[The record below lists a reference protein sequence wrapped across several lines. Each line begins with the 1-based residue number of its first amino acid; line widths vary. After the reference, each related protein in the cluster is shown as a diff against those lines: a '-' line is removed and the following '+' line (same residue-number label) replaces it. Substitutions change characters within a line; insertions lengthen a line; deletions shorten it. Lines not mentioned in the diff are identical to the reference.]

1 MQSTGAWTSGFDAA
15 VAIVSLN
22 LAAAS
27 LSSAA
32 PLAGFALRAETTH
45 FAFFSRGVARLDV
58 RRPEEQL
65 ARVEAALG
73 HRISTRVDYY
83 VYERPEDIAAATGR
97 YAGGLTLPGLGQVHS
112 TLSSQNHEIVHV
124 VAHSLGDPGPF
135 FQEGLAV
142 ALGDR
147 GRWQGQPVDRVAK
160 NVAKTATLASLIA
173 GFDAV
178 DPREG
183 YAVAGSFVGYLVK
196 VHGLPK
202 VSHFFRACHDGRGA
216 DAAFVAIF
224 GETLDE
230 AGAAWLRAL

>member
-1 MQSTGAWTSGFDAA
+1 VDKWIKAA
-15 VAIVSLN
+15 AAIVGLN

-32 PLAGFALRAETTH
+32 PLAGFALRAQTTH
-45 FAFFSRGVARLDV
+45 FAFFSRGEGRLDV
-58 RRPEEQL
+58 NAPEAQL
-65 ARVEAALG
+65 ARIEGALG

-97 YAGGLTLPGLGQVHS
+97 YAGGLTLPGLGQIHS

-142 ALGDR
+142 AMGDR
-147 GRWQGQPVDRVAK
+147 GRWLGQPVDRVAK
-160 NVAKTATLASLIA
+160 SVAKTATLASLIA
-173 GFDAV
+173 GFDPR

-183 YAVAGSFVGYLVK
+183 YAVAGSFVGHLIK

-202 VSHFFRACHDGRGA
+202 VSHFFQACQGGRGA
-216 DAAFVAIF
+216 NSAFAAIF

>member
-1 MQSTGAWTSGFDAA
+1 MDKWIKAA
-15 VAIVSLN
+15 AAIVGLN
-22 LAAAS
+22 FAAAS

-45 FAFFSRGVARLDV
+45 FAFFSRGRERLDLKA
-58 RRPEEQL
+58 PEAQL
-65 ARVEAALG
+65 ARIEGALG
-73 HRISTRVDYY
+73 QRIATRVDYY

-97 YAGGLTLPGLGQVHS
+97 YAGGLTFPGLGQVHS
-112 TLSSQNHEIVHV
+112 TLASQNHEIVHV

-142 ALGDR
+142 ALGDG

-160 NVAKTATLASLIA
+160 NVAKATTLASLIA
-173 GFDAV
+173 GFDAR

-183 YAVAGSFVGYLVK
+183 YAVAGSFVGHLIK
-196 VHGLPK
+196 VHGLSS
-202 VSHFFRACHDGRGA
+202 VSQFFKACQGGRGA
-216 DAAFVAIF
+216 NAAFAAIF